1 MTPLRIAAAAFT
13 LICIICS
20 AHAGNEKSMRPPLA
34 AAAYLVCEGL
44 NAGDPGAIASA
55 WGEEVNGSCR
65 LVDGRLVAMPEDS
78 PVLLPLKSVHPVSSG
93 QPEGPNH

>member
-1 MTPLRIAAAAFT
+1 
-13 LICIICS
+13 
-20 AHAGNEKSMRPPLA
+20 MRPPLA

-44 NAGDPGAIASA
+44 NAGDPVAIASA